1 MGKLKISDDA
11 IKTALITALDDPDLY
26 VRCFA
31 AWAIGQLRITD
42 PQAVAKLR
50 ERLTNLRISKT
61 SLEAQSVGV
70 TLARI
75 HTEAR
80 ETPEAQLPLFG
91 YPTGGQASKLPSTK
105 QQLINELCRTAE
117 AIVEDRTGIR
127 LSLRRH
133 VSTSARLVRD
143 QAVKEQVVSRRG
155 PNCQICNGTF
165 RKKDG
170 LYYYEAHHVIP
181 LCRGGPDRDENLLV
195 RVTK

>member
-70 TLARI
+70 TLARM

-105 QQLINELCRTAE
+105 QHSSMSYAAPRKPLLRTAQVSGS
-117 AIVEDRTGIR
+117 ACAGM
-127 LSLRRH
+127 SRH
-133 VSTSARLVRD
+133 
-143 QAVKEQVVSRRG
+143 
-155 PNCQICNGTF
+155 
-165 RKKDG
+165 
-170 LYYYEAHHVIP
+170 
-181 LCRGGPDRDENLLV
+181 LLG
-195 RVTK
+195 